1 MSWRDLANNLK
12 KLDGMTAEIGWQAN
26 VTYEDGTPVAAVARW
41 TNNGN
46 SRLGASPR
54 HFMEK
59 TIKQNTAEWS
69 RIAGLGVKAVAVG
82 TRTPYQVMDA
92 LGQLAA
98 GEVRATISSYPS
110 YPADDP
116 VLKARKRKGRNTT
129 HELVDTAL
137 MVTSCTSV
145 VKGE

>member
-1 MSWRDLANNLK
+1 MGWQDLVKNLK

-26 VTYEDGTPVAAVARW
+26 ATYEDGTPVAAVARW

-59 TIKQNTAEWS
+59 TVKANTAEWS
-69 RIAGLGVKAVAVG
+69 RLAGLGVKAVAVG
-82 TRTPYQVMDA
+82 TRTPHQVMDA

-98 GEVRATISSYPS
+98 GEVRATISSYPT
-110 YPADDP
+110 YPDDDP

-129 HELVDTAL
+129 HELVDTGL

-145 VKGE
+145 VKGD

>member
-1 MSWRDLANNLK
+1 MGWQDLVKNLK

-26 VTYEDGTPVAAVARW
+26 ATYEDGTPVAAVARW

-46 SRLGASPR
+46 SRLGSSPR

-59 TIKQNTAEWS
+59 TIKANTAEWS

-82 TRTPYQVMDA
+82 TRTPHQVMDA

-110 YPADDP
+110 YPDNDP

-129 HELVDTAL
+129 HELVDTGL

-145 VKGE
+145 VKGD

>member
-1 MSWRDLANNLK
+1 MGWRELVRNLEQLK
-12 KLDGMTAEIGWQAN
+12 NMHAEVGWQAN
-26 VTYEDGTPVAAVARW
+26 TNYADGTPVAAVARW
-41 TNNGN
+41 MNNGN

-59 TIKQNTAEWS
+59 TIEANKAEWS
-69 RIAGLGVKAVAVG
+69 RLAGLGVKAVAVG

-98 GEVRATISSYPS
+98 GELRATIASYPS
-110 YPADDP
+110 YPDGDP

-129 HELVDTAL
+129 HELVDTSL
-137 MVTSCTSV
+137 MVSSCTSV
-145 VKGE
+145 VKGG

>member
-1 MSWRDLANNLK
+1 MSWRDLVKNLE
-12 KLDGMTAEIGWQAN
+12 KLNGMTAEIGWQAN
-26 VTYEDGTPVAAVARW
+26 ATYEDGTPVAAVARW

-59 TIKQNTAEWS
+59 TIKANTAEWS
-69 RIAGLGVKAVAVG
+69 KMAGLGVKAVAVG
-82 TRTPYQVMDA
+82 TRTPHQVMDA

-98 GEVRATISSYPS
+98 GEVRATISSYPA
-110 YPADDP
+110 YPKDDP
-116 VLKARKRKGRNTT
+116 VIKARKRKGRNTT
-129 HELVDTAL
+129 HELVDTGL

-145 VKGE
+145 VKGD